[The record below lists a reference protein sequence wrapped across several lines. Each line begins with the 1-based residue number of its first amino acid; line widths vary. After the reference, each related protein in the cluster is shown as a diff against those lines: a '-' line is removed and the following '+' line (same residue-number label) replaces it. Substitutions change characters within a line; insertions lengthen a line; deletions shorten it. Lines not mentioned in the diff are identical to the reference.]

1 VEAAQAAVASPLLD
15 VSIHGATGI
24 LFNFTSSGSL
34 GLHELNMAA
43 QVIAEVVDPE
53 AEIIFGTTT
62 DPTMGD
68 DVKLTLIA
76 VGFAAQEM
84 YKSRAEEEEF
94 RRIRAEA
101 MENVAD
107 TDLPTFLRRPV
118 NIR

>member
-1 VEAAQAAVASPLLD
+1 
-15 VSIHGATGI
+15 
-24 LFNFTSSGSL
+24 
-34 GLHELNMAA
+34 MAA
-43 QVIAEVVDPE
+43 QIIAEVVDPE
-53 AEIIFGTTT
+53 AEIIFGTAT

-76 VGFAAQEM
+76 VGFAAQEI
-84 YKSRAEEEEF
+84 YRSRAEEEEF